1 MNNERTHETAYI
13 ERMRFQ
19 ELRDAGWP
27 VADVDGTPTVQV
39 PPSVFDH
46 ERAQRN
52 RVIRQVK
59 AARKAARKRAAASR
73 MRNRS

>member
-13 ERMRFQ
+13 ERTRFQ
-19 ELRDAGWP
+19 QLADAGYP
-27 VADVDGTPTVQV
+27 TADVDGTPTVQV

-52 RVIRQVK
+52 RVLKQAK

-73 MRNRS
+73 GRNR